1 MHTYASPSP
10 DSRELVAELEFV
22 WDQVKSNVPSSSSS
36 SPSAQQTLEQVG
48 MHLSGRDRYSRRRGH
63 ERGGNAH
70 DGDGDDDDDDQDE
83 DDEDDDQG
91 PLQIRSPMSQSEE
104 HLEDD
109 EAQIDRDNDE
119 FVDAPDSQ
127 YNPATGDDDD
137 GEKANTANTPGYP
150 RNPQEKPKA
159 KPQTQLTPAQRIRSI
174 FPEPIPLPSFTNPTN
189 PSITTADAKWRTRIE
204 SALIKQTAEI
214 AALREQLE
222 ARRLFT
228 HTPTYRLARAAG
240 RFVWAAVRHVAVDVL
255 LLGVVL
261 LWVRWRRGDRRFEGV
276 VRVLLGDAVARVKRV
291 GGGGGLAVLGRKRG
305 GGG

>member
-1 MHTYASPSP
+1 MHAYASPSP

-48 MHLSGRDRYSRRRGH
+48 MHLSGRDSYSRRRGH

-70 DGDGDDDDDDQDE
+70 GDDDDDDD
-83 DDEDDDQG
+83 DDEDDDE
-91 PLQIRSPMSQSEE
+91 PLQIKSPMSQSEE
-104 HLEDD
+104 ELEED

-127 YNPATGDDDD
+127 YNPAEDD
-137 GEKANTANTPGYP
+137 ANTDNQP
-150 RNPQEKPKA
+150 RNPKEKPKG
-159 KPQTQLTPAQRIRSI
+159 KETGTPTPAQRIRSI
-174 FPEPIPLPSFTNPTN
+174 FPEPIPLPSFTTTMATRTTN
-189 PSITTADAKWRTRIE
+189 PPNNPNNHPTASITAADAKWRTRIE
-204 SALIKQTAEI
+204 STLIKQTAEI

-228 HTPTYRLARAAG
+228 HSPTYRLARG
-240 RFVWAAVRHVAVDVL
+240 VWRFVWAAARHVAVDVL

-261 LWVRWRRGDRRFEGV
+261 LWLRWRRGDRRFEGA
-276 VRVLLGDAVARVKRV
+276 VRVLLGDAVAQVQKVR
-291 GGGGGLAVLGRKRG
+291 GGLPVLGRRKGERAG
-305 GGG
+305 